1 MAEVKTKVN
10 EVHEEEVVDVPVC
23 ETEESKNP
31 WYKKIVNN
39 KAFKLVAAGV
49 VGCLVGKAYGT
60 HKTKKIYENA
70 SNTDIV
76 IEMDDSKE
84 E

>member
-1 MAEVKTKVN
+1 MTEVKTKVN

-39 KAFKLVAAGV
+39 KTFKLVAAGV

>member
-1 MAEVKTKVN
+1 MTEVKTKVN

>member
-10 EVHEEEVVDVPVC
+10 EVHEEEIVDVPVC